1 MENKRYNEIDH
12 KDIKTIDD
20 INKIVA
26 HEVQLHKKRKAAMKE
41 GMATATAMSITSKII
56 IIIMTII
63 FIAIVGYVSFYVY
76 IYFAGVYQSNV
87 RNLENMK
94 EMSQENESK

>member
-1 MENKRYNEIDH
+1 
-12 KDIKTIDD
+12 
-20 INKIVA
+20 
-26 HEVQLHKKRKAAMKE
+26 MKE